1 MFSLKDGKYQMKK
14 ILFCKKICEM
24 FKEMHGLQIYILER
38 KNMLDEVPMIKYYP
52 Q

>member
-1 MFSLKDGKYQMKK
+1 MFSLKNGKYQMK
-14 ILFCKKICEM
+14 ILFCKKSCEM
-24 FKEMHGLQIYILER
+24 FKETHGLQIYILER